1 MSKRFDRFKTLLLLS
16 EVFHTSLDTLI
27 KGDVE
32 IMKQQ
37 VKQEDKKE
45 FEKLSAVF
53 TVILK

>member
-1 MSKRFDRFKTLLLLS
+1 MSKRFDRLKTLLLLS

>member
-1 MSKRFDRFKTLLLLS
+1 MSKRFDRLKSLLLLS